1 MAFEEVSTKREIC
14 GSMSQ
19 QLSASVVVKEE
30 TSEPLSTSEELGEN
44 GKANKGFNS
53 NNSSLPTETPSGARQ
68 IGESNGTDTGISN
81 SAKVVNFCC
90 LEELLLSLL
99 FRQVK
104 FKMIAYFHLGY

>member
-1 MAFEEVSTKREIC
+1 MAFEEVSTEREIC

-30 TSEPLSTSEELGEN
+30 TSEPVSTSEELSEN

-99 FRQVK
+99 FSTSQ
-104 FKMIAYFHLGY
+104 I